1 MLKVTSMTEKPSKPD
16 LAEYEEEETPLDD
29 VLRRLF
35 SAKPA
40 SQQTAKPKEETA
52 EDGH

>member
-16 LAEYEEEETPLDD
+16 LTEYEEEETPLGD
-29 VLRRLF
+29 VLRRLL

-40 SQQTAKPKEETA
+40 PKEPEPK
-52 EDGH
+52 DNKGG

>member
-1 MLKVTSMTEKPSKPD
+1 MTEKPSKPD
-16 LAEYEEEETPLDD
+16 LTEYEEEETPLDD
-29 VLRRLF
+29 VLRQLL

-40 SQQTAKPKEETA
+40 SQQTAKPKEQSA